1 MVFPEPLPEEHP
13 LLQNPKVVFT
23 PHTAGVTKEASK
35 ALALSA
41 AQQITTALKGEMPPY
56 PVNPEVWETPQS
68 RRPG

>member
-1 MVFPEPLPEEHP
+1 M
-13 LLQNPKVVFT
+13 
-23 PHTAGVTKEASK
+23 TKEASK

-56 PVNPEVWETPQS
+56 PVNPEVWDTPQS